1 MSLQK
6 ISWTVLISAMVL
18 VGGLVACGAEPTDQE
33 RANPTIWFDQTYIG
47 DPGSGRLVVHCWKG
61 AKIYLFKGYN
71 EAAIQVFENHKDCEG
86 K

>member
-1 MSLQK
+1 MNIKVTALTLAGMLALS
-6 ISWTVLISAMVL
+6 S
-18 VGGLVACGAEPTDQE
+18 CGASDPTDQE
-33 RANPTIWFDQTYIG
+33 RSNPTIWFDQTYVD

-61 AKIYLFKGYN
+61 NKIYIFKGAS